1 MKHYII
7 ITFALLTLSIS
18 CKSIQSK
25 ETTNTSFQSVFEIPD
40 SLLTLEQDS
49 LKRGL
54 VDVLINHLDYK
65 DNRVTFRMTK
75 KEFTN
80 KGYDPEYYDI
90 IVNNLNLD
98 NKLRNSYIDDID
110 WEKLI
115 NDKIKEYKNDNI
127 KKGNTP

>member
-7 ITFALLTLSIS
+7 ITLALLTLSIS
-18 CKSIQSK
+18 SKSIQSK

-40 SLLTLEQDS
+40 SLLTAEQDS